1 MGNIIYKRKQ
11 TITGGSS
18 SIAGLTLQGTKSTD
32 FTATANLI
40 YEITASCK
48 MTLPSSPSTN
58 DKIAF
63 FLTSTANFDIS
74 STNKINGS
82 VLATDYVYRVKQ
94 LYVIVV
100 LTYSG
105 STNGWIWESR
115 DNAYL
120 SLTFTGNGIEFV
132 YSNPGDTNGLF
143 YYLGAT
149 KYGSV
154 FQNPINRGE
163 IIVTASGNIG
173 DGRTADKAFDRLN
186 DGNNSSPGY
195 VWHSPSSNT
204 GWIMVQFTNNKVF
217 KLTSLELW
225 ASSAHSLANFM
236 GPNCLIQGSNNGST
250 WTTLLTFYPNV
261 VSNTRWYSGSISNAN
276 FYNYYRI
283 YSPQTIYHVIG
294 DIEFYGELQ
303 L

>member
-1 MGNIIYKRKQ
+1 
-11 TITGGSS
+11 
-18 SIAGLTLQGTKSTD
+18 
-32 FTATANLI
+32 
-40 YEITASCK
+40 
-48 MTLPSSPSTN
+48 
-58 DKIAF
+58 
-63 FLTSTANFDIS
+63 
-74 STNKINGS
+74 
-82 VLATDYVYRVKQ
+82 LATDYVYRVKQ
-94 LYVIVV
+94 LYVIIV

-186 DGNNSSPGY
+186 DGNNTSPGY
-195 VWHSPSSNT
+195 VWHSPVSSG

-217 KLTSLELW
+217 KLTSFELW
-225 ASSAHSLANFM
+225 ASSAHSLANWM
-236 GPNCLIQGSNNGST
+236 GQNCLIQGSNNGST

-261 VSNTRWYSGSISNAN
+261 SENARWHSGTITNNTFYSR
-276 FYNYYRI
+276 YRI
-283 YSPQTIYHVIG
+283 YSPSNFYIVIG
-294 DIEFYGELQ
+294 DIEFYGML